1 MATVNYGLPTFDGEN
16 ATKPIQFKS
25 TITQGFQKIDEVM
38 KANETAAGAVEEL
51 SNVVTQL
58 NEKIEAVASAINAI
72 NAQTSYRPTLTAVSD
87 AAHFAYGRVSD
98 ILNDGVYIYYEI
110 SFNGISGGSIPKGT
124 IMATATG
131 DIFSLGTREYL
142 QSFTAYVNTLADSI
156 KKEYNGV
163 RIRTKYVASTNTTQL
178 ILDTDLPSLESTQ
191 QWQLFPVLHLR
202 NPITSIETPS
212 NIPELDDGNPDV
224 EPNEIIP

>member
-1 MATVNYGLPTFDGEN
+1 MATENYGLPTFDGEN

-38 KANETAAGAVEEL
+38 KANETAAGPVEEL

-72 NAQTSYRPTLTAVSD
+72 NAQTFYTPALTAVTD
-87 AAHFAYGRVSD
+87 AEHFAYGRVSA

-142 QSFTAYVNTLADSI
+142 QSVTAHVNTIEDST

-163 RIRTKYVASTNTTQL
+163 KIRTKYEASTSTTQL
-178 ILDTDLPSLESTQ
+178 ILDTDLNSLESTQ

>member
-38 KANETAAGAVEEL
+38 KANETAAGPVEEL

-72 NAQTSYRPTLTAVSD
+72 NAQTSYRPALTAVSNS
-87 AAHFAYGRVSD
+87 ALFAYGRVNA

-110 SFNGISGGSIPKGT
+110 SFNGKSGGSIPKGT

-142 QSFTAYVNTLADSI
+142 QSFTAYLNTIADST

-178 ILDTDLPSLESTQ
+178 ILDTDLYSLESTQ

-224 EPNEIIP
+224 EANEIIP